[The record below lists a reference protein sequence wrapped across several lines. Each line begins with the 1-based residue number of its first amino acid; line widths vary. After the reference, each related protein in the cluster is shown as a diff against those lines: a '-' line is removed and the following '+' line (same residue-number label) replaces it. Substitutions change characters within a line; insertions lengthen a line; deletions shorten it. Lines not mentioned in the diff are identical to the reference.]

1 MLVEEAGK
9 GGADIVCLPEF
20 SAAPVRD
27 SKFQPEPVPG
37 SATKAFSSLAAKYTM
52 YVIVPLIE
60 DSGGSKHYNTAV
72 LLDRSGNIAQ
82 PFNTSGMYRG
92 SIDGA
97 GNFVVAI
104 YR

>member
-72 LLDRSGNIAQ
+72 LLDRSGNIV
-82 PFNTSGMYRG
+82 GKYRKTHLCLPQFHEG
-92 SIDGA
+92 ETTIA
-97 GNFVVAI
+97 G
-104 YR
+104 